1 MDPVTSR
8 VTEHIAEQ
16 SLQQG
21 ASGGAPTEVD
31 HADQMQ
37 FEQALNG
44 QQPGGPQD
52 AGMQAIQP
60 TESTL
65 QSQQVGETQ
74 AGGKPS
80 LGDSILNGIEKLKG
94 NFDVRAD
101 RIEQTLVNS
110 GGDMSM
116 EEMMKLQFE
125 VMQMGIEQ
133 DITTKMADKTS
144 SGVQTMFRN
153 QG

>member
-1 MDPVTSR
+1 MDPVTSK
-8 VTEHIAEQ
+8 VTEHVAEQ

-21 ASGGAPTEVD
+21 ASGAAPTEVD

-44 QQPGGPQD
+44 PQD
-52 AGMQAIQP
+52 ANMQAVQP